1 MLPQISISDSELMVL
16 SEKMVNEKIIN
27 DYFRQND
34 LE

>member
-16 SEKMVNEKIIN
+16 SEKMVNEKIRN
-27 DYFRQND
+27 VYFQQNY